1 MIKLELLKEPL
12 LEFGDDFLCDD
23 PKKGIE
29 IGGFYSKSHA
39 SHHSEIHYALMGSK
53 RNMELF
59 TEWIETLN
67 QSIEASA
74 SETSRINNE
83 SAIIDGEITDT
94 EQLDLFGEQLL
105 TEDEINDLDTDEP
118 TTNKKLNP
126 DFPGFNKDSPFKS
139 EFIHDELN
147 RSRIRE
153 DAIEKILKSKKLS
166 KFEKADGITLLLKEG
181 FEFLV
186 ENFSTKPDICIVI
199 LPSNVFRQLSS
210 IPFGKTHINFR
221 RKLKAEL
228 ISVSAD
234 IPIQIVLEDTLRE
247 TKKSLQDKSMIA
259 WNFSVAQYYKTNSIP
274 WSLTDID
281 KNSCFIGISFHKL
294 IDPEKSLM
302 RSSVAQAFNREGRGL
317 VFVGKPFEWDKKT
330 TKVAA
335 PHLTYDYAKNLVGDI
350 IKTYIAQNQGIRP
363 NRVVVHK
370 TTDFW
375 NSAINADYSEVEG
388 LKDGIHEILGESIDI
403 DLVTIKNSDI
413 KLLRENGK
421 YPVMRGTYA
430 EIGNDDA
437 ILYTTGY
444 IPYFETFPGMHM
456 PQPKLISLYE
466 GETSIKNVCREIL
479 ALTKMNFNNCNYYDS
494 LPITLRFAQ
503 KVGEIIQ
510 YFPENEEFK
519 PPNRYFFYM

>member
-1 MIKLELLKEPL
+1 MMKIELLEEPV
-12 LEFGDDFLCDD
+12 LEFGSDFLCDD

-29 IGGFYSKSHA
+29 IGGFYSKTHSSHN
-39 SHHSEIHYALMGSK
+39 SEIHYALMGSK

-59 TEWIETLN
+59 EEWISSLSN
-67 QSIEASA
+67 PIEAS
-74 SETSRINNE
+74 SKEIVLSNE
-83 SAIIDGEITDT
+83 SSIVDGEITDS
-94 EQLDLFGEQLL
+94 EQLEMFSEQIL
-105 TEDEINDLDTDEP
+105 TEDELNEDTYNGA
-118 TTNKKLNP
+118 TSNKKLNP
-126 DFPGFNKDSPFKS
+126 DFPGFNKERCFHS
-139 EFIHDELN
+139 EFVHDSLN
-147 RSRIRE
+147 KSRIRE
-153 DAIEKILKSKKLS
+153 DIIDKILKDGKLT
-166 KFEKADGITLLLKEG
+166 KVEKANEVILLLKDG
-181 FEFLV
+181 FKSLI

-199 LPSNVFRQLSS
+199 LASNVFKQLAS
-210 IPFGKTHINFR
+210 IPYGKTSINFR

-228 ISVSAD
+228 ISISTD
-234 IPIQIVLEDTLRE
+234 IPVQIILEDTLRE

-259 WNFSVAQYYKTNSIP
+259 WNFSVAQYYKTDAIP
-274 WSLTDID
+274 WALTDID

-317 VFVGKPFEWDKKT
+317 VFVGKPFEWDKKA

-335 PHLTYDYAKNLVGDI
+335 PHLTYEYAKNLVKDI
-350 IKTYIAQNQGIRP
+350 IKTFVIQNQGIKP

-375 NSAINADYSEVEG
+375 NSSINLDYCEVEG
-388 LKDGIHEILGESIDI
+388 LKDGINEELGSLVDI
-403 DLVTIKNSDI
+403 DLVTIKNSEI

-421 YPVMRGTYA
+421 YPVLRGTYS

-437 ILYTTGY
+437 VLYTTGY

-456 PQPKLISLYE
+456 PQPKLVSLYE

-510 YFPENEEFK
+510 YFPENESFV
-519 PPNRYFFYM
+519 PPNKYYFYM

>member
-1 MIKLELLKEPL
+1 MIKLELLDEPM
-12 LEFGDDFLCDD
+12 LEFGSDFLCDD

-29 IGGFYSKSHA
+29 VGGFYSKTHS
-39 SHHSEIHYALMGSK
+39 SHHSEIHYALLGSK

-59 TEWIETLN
+59 TEWVESLN
-67 QSIEASA
+67 GEIEASSSVIA
-74 SETSRINNE
+74 PLKNE
-83 SAIIDGEITDT
+83 SAIVDGEISDS
-94 EQLDLFGEQLL
+94 EQMELFGEQIL
-105 TEDEINDLDTDEP
+105 TEDELNEDVYDGTIS
-118 TTNKKLNP
+118 NKKMNP
-126 DFPGFNKDSPFKS
+126 DFPGFNKTTSFNS
-139 EFIHDELN
+139 EFVHDELN
-147 RSRIRE
+147 KSRIRE
-153 DAIEKILKSKKLS
+153 DAIDKILKNKKLS
-166 KFEKADGITLLLKEG
+166 KLEKADEVTLLLIKG
-181 FEFLV
+181 FKSLV

-199 LPSNVFRQLSS
+199 LPSNVFKQLSS
-210 IPFGKTHINFR
+210 IPYGKTKINFR

-228 ISVSAD
+228 ISVSTD

-259 WNFSVAQYYKTNSIP
+259 WNFSVAQYYKTNAIP
-274 WSLTDID
+274 WALTDID

-294 IDPEKSLM
+294 IDPEKSIM

-317 VFVGKPFEWDKKT
+317 VFVGKAFEWDKKA
-330 TKVAA
+330 TKVVA
-335 PHLTYDYAKNLVGDI
+335 PHLTYDYAKNLVKDI
-350 IKTYIAQNQGIRP
+350 IKTFVVQNQGVKP
-363 NRVVVHK
+363 TRVVVHK

-375 NSAINADYSEVEG
+375 NSSINPDYCEVEG
-388 LKDGIHEILGESIDI
+388 LKDGINEELGDAVDI
-403 DLVTIKNSDI
+403 DLVTIKNSEI

-421 YPVMRGTYA
+421 YPVMRGTFA

-444 IPYFETFPGMHM
+444 IPYYETFPGMHM
-456 PQPKLISLYE
+456 PQPKLVSLYE

-519 PPNRYFFYM
+519 PPNRYYFYM